1 VLEDTNDSKRAPPMS
16 NAPSPKRRPRSGKD
30 PGSTTSPS
38 PLTRSVKASHA
49 WTKHPVH
56 AGARRSAWDR
66 MPSPFKRTPHREAY
80 PSSEELV
87 VEERVRAVREQP
99 VFEGLVDPGRRG

>member
-1 VLEDTNDSKRAPPMS
+1 MVDTKISKRAPPMS

-49 WTKHPVH
+49 WTEHQSRPRLREEFSLGSYAKPVH
-56 AGARRSAWDR
+56 AY
-66 MPSPFKRTPHREAY
+66 KEAY

-87 VEERVRAVREQP
+87 VEHVVWAV
-99 VFEGLVDPGRRG
+99 